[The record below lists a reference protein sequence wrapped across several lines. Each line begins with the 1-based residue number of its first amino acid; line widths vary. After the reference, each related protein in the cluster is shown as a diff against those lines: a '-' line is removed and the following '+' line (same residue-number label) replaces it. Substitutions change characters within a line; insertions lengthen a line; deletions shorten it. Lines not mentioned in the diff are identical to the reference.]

1 MKFLIDKQKLSADQQ
16 LYLANFELSVKH
28 YIESKLKNYPTLGVT
43 PVWSVTERKDEFF
56 ILESNADFD
65 IQDSLSLNSDIE
77 SFIKAKLFVDFP
89 ECSLS
94 LSIKYRMI
102 PLDKGNRKQEA
113 ESNQVKNED
122 GLPTFLPQIPRY
134 TFEQIIL
141 PKETKDRILSDL
153 NSIKC
158 QDLIYNQ
165 WGFAEVESKPKSI
178 LNFFGPPGTGK
189 TMCAHAIAK
198 MLGKP
203 LLALNYSEIESKYV
217 GDAAKNLKK
226 AFDTA
231 TELEAVM
238 FFDEADSFLGKRIEN
253 VSHGS
258 DQALNSLRS
267 QMLILLEEFE
277 RVVLFATNLVTNFD
291 KAFESRILD
300 HIKLEL
306 PNREARAAIIE
317 KMLPSKMPL
326 DHRFTQDELLEASDL
341 IEGFAGREIK
351 NAILTMLLDKA
362 SQNLSNPIFTLED
375 LKVALTKKKEQ
386 IEKLKAEENDRR
398 KAKIAKRLQDRLEE
412 DAAYENRKRNLSNN
426 KRKKRH

>member
-65 IQDSLSLNSDIE
+65 IQDSLSLNNDIE

-102 PLDKGNRKQEA
+102 PVDKVNNKKEA

-122 GLPTFLPQIPRY
+122 GLPTFLPQTPRY
-134 TFEQIIL
+134 SFEQIIL
-141 PKETKDRILSDL
+141 PEETKDRILSDL

-231 TELEAVM
+231 TELGAVM

-277 RVVLFATNLVTNFD
+277 GVVLFATNLVTNFD

-306 PNREARAAIIE
+306 PNKEARAAIID

-326 DHRFTQDELLEASDL
+326 DHRFTQEELLEASDL

-362 SQNLSNPIFTLED
+362 SLGLDNPIFTFDD
-375 LKVALTKKKEQ
+375 LKCALGKKKEQ
-386 IEKLKAEENDRR
+386 IDKLKAEEKERR
-398 KAKIAKRLQDRLEE
+398 KEKIAKRLQDKIEE
-412 DAAYENRKRNLSNN
+412 EAAYENKKRNFRN
-426 KRKKRH
+426 KKRRRR

>member
-277 RVVLFATNLVTNFD
+277 GVVLFATNLVTNFD

-326 DHRFTQDELLEASDL
+326 DHRFTQNELLEASDL

-362 SQNLSNPIFTLED
+362 SQKLSKPRLTLED
-375 LKVALTKKKEQ
+375 LKVEKKKKKEQ

>member
-165 WGFAEVESKPKSI
+165 WGFAEVETKPKSI
-178 LNFFGPPGTGK
+178 LNVVGPPGTGK

-277 RVVLFATNLVTNFD
+277 GVVLFATNLVTNFD

-326 DHRFTQDELLEASDL
+326 DHRFTQNELLEASDL